1 MEFRNQIERRASQ
14 RFDLQLP
21 VSFRVKNENEA
32 RGLTQDLS
40 AAGALLSTSVPLAE
54 GASVEL
60 TFVMPS
66 EITFDG
72 NMRVRCLGK
81 VLRVAEPQIGANYRI
96 AIHFEHYEFLSENS
110 TPNYAVIPEQAEQEE
125 LSLSFHVF
133 HPRGS
138 ASY

>member
-1 MEFRNQIERRASQ
+1 MDFRNQIERRASQ

-40 AAGALLSTSVPLAE
+40 AAGTLLSTNVALAE

-110 TPNYAVIPEQAEQEE
+110 MPHYGVIQEHAEQEE
-125 LSLSFHVF
+125 LSLSSHVF
-133 HPRGS
+133 RPRGS